1 MLIQMVQV
9 ISVGLSWE
17 AEEESSLPVVAFVD
31 KVGNR
36 DRMNN

>member
-1 MLIQMVQV
+1 MVQV

-17 AEEESSLPVVAFVD
+17 AKEESSLPVVALVD

-36 DRMNN
+36 NGMNN